1 MQMQSWKRKI
11 ALCVA
16 LVSALST
23 VAVRA
28 DVLEQKWQ
36 AGQHL
41 AYDFTTDGT
50 LRFTLP
56 ADTVIAGFPV
66 GGLPLE
72 MQIKGNG
79 QNVLATHEVDEFG
92 TAVVTPRLERFQLN
106 FQETTFNQGGTMSI
120 NDGRAN
126 VRVNNQNVGP
136 ADMDLSRFINPD
148 YGIRFTK
155 NLRPTG
161 FQALKKPQ
169 QEQQPAPEAKPGNS
183 PLPAQFPAVIQG
195 IVTSMIPPF
204 LPLDDVNVGDS
215 WTAEISWPVIPGVLA
230 PNSMPKEGPGKFSF
244 QAVAQEEL
252 EGRKTW
258 RIAIDGEVKV
268 SDLATKPAAAAIEQR
283 SAAAGQQLPFTVPNL
298 VSVTQKVKGDI
309 WFDAEAGHAV
319 KADLRLNTN
328 AESRLALGKAA
339 DGKLQFNGK
348 VLAQLRKTSFS
359 NE

>member
-1 MQMQSWKRKI
+1 MQMQSWKGKL
-11 ALCVA
+11 ALGVA
-16 LVSALST
+16 LMSVLSAG
-23 VAVRA
+23 AVRA
-28 DVLEQKWQ
+28 DVLEQKWK
-36 AGQHL
+36 AGQQL

-56 ADTVIAGFPV
+56 GDAVIGGFPV

-79 QNVLATHEVDEFG
+79 QNALDTHEVDEFG
-92 TAVVTPRLERFQLN
+92 TAVVVPRLERFQMN
-106 FQETTFNQGGTMSI
+106 FQETTFNQNGSLKI

-126 VRVNNQNVGP
+126 ILVNNQNVGP
-136 ADMDLSRFINPD
+136 GDMDLSRILNPG
-148 YGIRFTK
+148 YGVRLTK

-161 FQALKKPQ
+161 FQALQKPQ
-169 QEQQPAPEAKPGNS
+169 PEAQPAPPAATGKS
-183 PLPAQFPAVIQG
+183 PLPAGLPAVIQG
-195 IVTSMIPPF
+195 IITSMIPPF
-204 LPLDDVNVGDS
+204 LPLDDVNVGDNWS
-215 WTAEISWPVIPGVLA
+215 AEISWPAMPGVIA
-230 PNSMPKEGPGKFSF
+230 PNSLPQEKPGKFNF
-244 QAVAQEEL
+244 QAVAQEEWQ
-252 EGRKTW
+252 GRKVW
-258 RIAIDGEVKV
+258 RIAVEGEVKV

-283 SAAAGQQLPFTVPNL
+283 ANAAGQQLPFAVPNL

-328 AESRLALGKAA
+328 AESRIAPGKAA

-348 VLAQLRKTSFS
+348 VLAELRKTSFS

>member
-11 ALCVA
+11 AVGVA
-16 LVSALST
+16 LMSALST

-36 AGQHL
+36 AGQQL

-56 ADTVIAGFPV
+56 ADAVIAGFPV

-72 MQIKGNG
+72 MQVKGNG
-79 QNVLATHEVDEFG
+79 QNAFVAHEVDEFG
-92 TAVVTPRLERFQLN
+92 TAVVVPRLERFQLN

-120 NDGRAN
+120 KDGRGN
-126 VRVNNQNVGP
+126 VRINNQNVGP

-155 NLRPTG
+155 SLRPTG
-161 FQALKKPQ
+161 FQPLQKPAQ
-169 QEQQPAPEAKPGNS
+169 DQQPAPQAQPSNS
-183 PLPAQFPAVIQG
+183 VLPAGLPAVIQG

-204 LPLDDVNVGDS
+204 LPLDDVNVGDTWS
-215 WTAEISWPVIPGVLA
+215 ADISWPAMPGVIA
-230 PNSMPKEGPGKFSF
+230 PGSLPQEGPGKFNF

-252 EGRKTW
+252 QGRKTW
-258 RIAIDGEVKV
+258 KIAVDGEVKI
-268 SDLATKPAAAAIEQR
+268 SDLATKPANAAIQQR
-283 SAAAGQQLPFTVPNL
+283 ATAAGQQLPFAIPNL

-309 WFDAEAGHAV
+309 WFDPAAGHAV
-319 KADLRLNTN
+319 KFDLRLNTN
-328 AESRLALGKAA
+328 AESRIALGKAA

-348 VLAQLRKTSFS
+348 VLAELRKTTFAS
-359 NE
+359 E